1 MWPKLDVPDT
11 YTPKDGKAKTR
22 YMTNLKVSDD
32 TLKALKAKF
41 TQIAVAEMEREGN
54 DVDEDWRP
62 KMPFH
67 KNKETKEITV
77 VAASGEKYKPAAF
90 DSKNRKLPDALAI
103 GGGSIIAL
111 DVTIN
116 PYTGFGGGV
125 NLYINCVQVI
135 KLEEKNVGGKS
146 RFEEVDD
153 GFEFDNASEGYPQTE
168 RLSKD
173 EEDEIPF

>member
-41 TQIAVAEMEREGN
+41 TQIAVAEMEREGK

-90 DSKNRKLPDALAI
+90 DSKNRKLPDDLAI

-146 RFEEVDD
+146 RFEET
-153 GFEFDNASEGYPQTE
+153 EGYSYE
-168 RLSKD
+168 GGGSSKSDDD
-173 EEDEIPF
+173 EKANEDDDEIPF

>member
-41 TQIAVAEMEREGN
+41 TQIAVAEMEREGK

-135 KLEEKNVGGKS
+135 NLEEKSFGGKS
-146 RFEEVDD
+146 RFEET
-153 GFEFDNASEGYPQTE
+153 EGYSYE
-168 RLSKD
+168 GGGSSKSDDD
-173 EEDEIPF
+173 EKANEDDDEIPF